1 MIFKKR
7 LNRLNLAKISNNRL
21 KNLMNNLTI
30 MKLTTK
36 DKIALKIETSK
47 FKISIKNVKN
57 NPFMD

>member
-47 FKISIKNVKN
+47 FKISIKNVNN

>member
-1 MIFKKR
+1 LYKKLLIFKKR

-21 KNLMNNLTI
+21 KNLMNNLNI

-47 FKISIKNVKN
+47 F
-57 NPFMD
+57 